1 MACRLCRQSTLR
13 SGGLAV
19 NRPARGFRASVF
31 VVLVC
36 AVAVWIGAAAVVTSP
51 ARAEG
56 TYVALGDSVATPPD
70 SYVHRFFQFLRTAE
84 GGGLDTLYNRANGGE
99 DSTTLRTGQLATA
112 IADIDRPS
120 DTKVVTID
128 IGGNDRFAC
137 GGSPPTWHLS
147 SCPFA
152 ANFDATLADLNA
164 ALERDPGSE
173 SLIAMAYYNAASGT
187 GTTQEQEYDRGL
199 LGTDLRIECVPS
211 GDPRLGLNDR
221 IICISRSR
229 SALVADVYPA
239 FKLGG
244 QALMSG
250 DGLHPNSQGQAVIAA
265 EFRKALAK
273 PGPAPTPSA
282 APKPAPTATAGDD
295 RITGTP
301 GDDLLCGLAGSDVI
315 FGLAGNDTLFGD
327 ACGDQALAGRAVL
340 AAAADGNDSLFGG
353 AGNDRLYG
361 AGGRDALHGEEG
373 RDFLFGGIGNDKL
386 YGADGRDSLLGS
398 SGRDRVFGGSGKDT
412 LRGERGNDRL
422 SGGSGNDRLYG
433 GSGTDLIRGGSG
445 RDRIYGGSGNDRI
458 QAKDRRQ
465 ERVDCGSGRRDRV
478 GADKEDRLRGCE
490 RIRR

>member
-84 GGGLDTLYNRANGGE
+84 GGGLDTLYNRASGGE

-173 SLIAMAYYNAASGT
+173 SLISMAYYNAASGT

-221 IICISRSR
+221 IVCISRSR

-244 QALMSG
+244 QSLMSG
-250 DGLHPNSQGQAVIAA
+250 DGLHPNSQGQAGI
-265 EFRKALAK
+265 
-273 PGPAPTPSA
+273 
-282 APKPAPTATAGDD
+282 
-295 RITGTP
+295 
-301 GDDLLCGLAGSDVI
+301 
-315 FGLAGNDTLFGD
+315 AGNDTLFGD

-340 AAAADGNDSLFGG
+340 AASADGNDSLFGG

-412 LRGERGNDRL
+412 LRG
-422 SGGSGNDRLYG
+422 
-433 GSGTDLIRGGSG
+433 
-445 RDRIYGGSGNDRI
+445 
-458 QAKDRRQ
+458 
-465 ERVDCGSGRRDRV
+465 
-478 GADKEDRLRGCE
+478 
-490 RIRR
+490 